1 MPATADRLDLRLT
14 TDDKDRLRRAAAVA
28 GVSVAAFVREAAVRE
43 ADAVLAHPPQAR
55 WGNVAAR
62 LRGRAT
68 ERLST
73 DEIMR
78 LTRGE

>member
-1 MPATADRLDLRLT
+1 MPATADRLDLRLST
-14 TDDKDRLRRAAAVA
+14 TDKDRVRRAAALA

-43 ADAVLAHPPQAR
+43 ANAVLAHPPQAR
-55 WGNVAAR
+55 AGSLAER

-68 ERLST
+68 ARLST

-78 LTRGE
+78 LTRGA